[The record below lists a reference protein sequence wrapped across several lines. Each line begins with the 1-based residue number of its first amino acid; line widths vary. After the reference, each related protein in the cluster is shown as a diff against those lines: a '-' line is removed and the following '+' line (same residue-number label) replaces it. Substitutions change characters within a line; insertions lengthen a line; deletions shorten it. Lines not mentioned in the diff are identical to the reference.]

1 MLQNLPMYNHAH
13 HQRLLG
19 SHRLF
24 AKLCQRYLV
33 ETMELYVLHGCTKKF
48 HSSSFLL
55 SPSHTHIT
63 CTVTLS
69 TIWLMAM
76 VQLPQSQLS
85 TIVPSSPTNEAHT
98 APNKDDANFIQPP
111 SPVFVSEK
119 SNQARTAE
127 SSTCSLHSETLG
139 TAWITVDERGGIHH
153 HYNIDDDDQGGFK
166 SDPRYG
172 GSLPS
177 PWLQRLV
184 RGRERMRWV
193 SGVAG
198 ILVLLLFISCI
209 VFWVTSGLV
218 PTSTKYSTSH
228 AQGPPK
234 QQPLASSKA

>member
-1 MLQNLPMYNHAH
+1 
-13 HQRLLG
+13 
-19 SHRLF
+19 
-24 AKLCQRYLV
+24 
-33 ETMELYVLHGCTKKF
+33 
-48 HSSSFLL
+48 
-55 SPSHTHIT
+55 
-63 CTVTLS
+63 
-69 TIWLMAM
+69 M
-76 VQLPQSQLS
+76 VQHPQSQSS
-85 TIVPSSPTNEAHT
+85 TTVVSSPINNINTPPPKN
-98 APNKDDANFIQPP
+98 DDNFIQPP
-111 SPVFVSEK
+111 SPALITEK
-119 SNQARTAE
+119 NNPHRTAE

-153 HYNIDDDDQGGFK
+153 HYNIDDDDRGIK
-166 SDPRYG
+166 SDPHFG

-234 QQPLASSKA
+234 QQPLASNKA